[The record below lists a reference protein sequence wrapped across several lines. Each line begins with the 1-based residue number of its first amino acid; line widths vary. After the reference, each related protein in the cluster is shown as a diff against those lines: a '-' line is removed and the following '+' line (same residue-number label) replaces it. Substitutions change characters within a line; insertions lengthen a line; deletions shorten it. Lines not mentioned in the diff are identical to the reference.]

1 MDESQVN
8 AQIDQ
13 MIKFIQQEA
22 SEKAQEIKL
31 KADEEYNIEKLYMV
45 EEEKQKIRQ
54 EYERKEKQVEVQK
67 RIAQS
72 NEIRYS
78 RLKTLKARDDAM
90 QDVLKQAGAKLPA
103 LTSGTGYGVLLE
115 NLILEALTTLA
126 ETKVTVK
133 GVASQGSVTQKALT
147 PAVAKYK
154 DWAKANQD
162 AAFVAAIEITFDPTP
177 LASGVGGVEVTGFG
191 GKINLNNTLQS
202 RLMLAYETRLPAL
215 RALLFG

>member
-1 MDESQVN
+1 
-8 AQIDQ
+8 

-67 RIAQS
+67 RMCAPPARPCGVVAAPARATGEGGCLRRVPLTLCGPVRRGSLDGTLSVRLAAPVRSAQS

-90 QDVLKQAGAKLPA
+90 QEVKKQALAKLPS
-103 LTSGTGYGVLLE
+103 LTSGAGYAALLE
-115 NLILEALTTLA
+115 NLILEVRLRLRGRLRDASRRDPSCRTQPLITLA
-126 ETKVTVK
+126 ETN
-133 GVASQGSVTQKALT
+133 SPS
-147 PAVAKYK
+147 PS
-154 DWAKANQD
+154 
-162 AAFVAAIEITFDPTP
+162 PSP
-177 LASGVGGVEVTGFG
+177 S
-191 GKINLNNTLQS
+191 
-202 RLMLAYETRLPAL
+202 P
-215 RALLFG
+215 

>member
-1 MDESQVN
+1 
-8 AQIDQ
+8 

-67 RIAQS
+67 RMCAPPARPCGVVAAPARATGEGGCLRRPSPSVGLRLRPIRRGSVDGTLSVRLAAPVRSAQS

-90 QDVLKQAGAKLPA
+90 QEVKKQALAKLPS
-103 LTSGTGYGVLLE
+103 LTSGAGYADLLE
-115 NLILEALTTLA
+115 SLILEVRLRLRGRLRDASRRDPSCRTQPLITLA
-126 ETKVTVK
+126 ETN
-133 GVASQGSVTQKALT
+133 S
-147 PAVAKYK
+147 PA
-154 DWAKANQD
+154 
-162 AAFVAAIEITFDPTP
+162 PSP
-177 LASGVGGVEVTGFG
+177 SP
-191 GKINLNNTLQS
+191 S
-202 RLMLAYETRLPAL
+202 PSPSP
-215 RALLFG
+215 

>member
-1 MDESQVN
+1 
-8 AQIDQ
+8 

-67 RIAQS
+67 RMCAPPARPCGVVAAPREREVACGASPCTLCGLIRRGSVDGTLSVRLAAPVRSAQS

-90 QDVLKQAGAKLPA
+90 QEVKKQALAKLPS
-103 LTSGTGYGVLLE
+103 LTSGAGYAALLE
-115 NLILEALTTLA
+115 NLILEARLRGRGRLRDASRRDPSCRTQPLITLA
-126 ETKVTVK
+126 ETN
-133 GVASQGSVTQKALT
+133 SPS
-147 PAVAKYK
+147 PS
-154 DWAKANQD
+154 
-162 AAFVAAIEITFDPTP
+162 PSP
-177 LASGVGGVEVTGFG
+177 S
-191 GKINLNNTLQS
+191 
-202 RLMLAYETRLPAL
+202 P
-215 RALLFG
+215 

>member
-1 MDESQVN
+1 
-8 AQIDQ
+8 

-67 RIAQS
+67 RMCAPPARPCGVVAAPARATGEGGCLRRVPLTLCGPVRRGSLDGTLSVRLAAPVRSAQS

-90 QDVLKQAGAKLPA
+90 QEVKKQALAKLPS
-103 LTSGTGYGVLLE
+103 LTSGAGYADLLE
-115 NLILEALTTLA
+115 SLILEVRLRLRGRLRDASRRDPSCRTQPLITLA
-126 ETKVTVK
+126 ETN
-133 GVASQGSVTQKALT
+133 SPS
-147 PAVAKYK
+147 PS
-154 DWAKANQD
+154 
-162 AAFVAAIEITFDPTP
+162 PSP
-177 LASGVGGVEVTGFG
+177 S
-191 GKINLNNTLQS
+191 
-202 RLMLAYETRLPAL
+202 P
-215 RALLFG
+215 